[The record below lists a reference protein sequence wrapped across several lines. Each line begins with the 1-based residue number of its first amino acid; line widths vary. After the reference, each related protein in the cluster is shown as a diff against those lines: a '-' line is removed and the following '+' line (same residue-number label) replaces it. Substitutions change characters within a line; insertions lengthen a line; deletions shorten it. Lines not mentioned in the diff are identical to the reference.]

1 MTDRQVSS
9 IICFYWEAAGIN
21 QEDRGAVWGN
31 EMALKFNILSVATL
45 MLLFCPST
53 LAQVANSNQT
63 IYQDEQQMLGTD
75 QAMINSYTKSEDKAE
90 AKLETEEAKTNAYR
104 LYAEQRINQ
113 LEHLKKSGSPA
124 LSASK
129 QGELNVLQQWL
140 AQDSAYRARQQAY
153 IDQLDKCINN
163 LRVTQANTLANLN
176 NDVADMRQNIQDDKD
191 QQKFNNQMQMNY
203 YNELKSEMGAASWGG
218 CPNDGTYN
226 SVGGYGMLGGY
237 GYSPMGGRWLGARR
251 GY

>member
-1 MTDRQVSS
+1 M
-9 IICFYWEAAGIN
+9 IG
-21 QEDRGAVWGN
+21 GN
-31 EMALKFNILSVATL
+31 GMDLKLNILSAATL

-75 QAMINSYTKSEDKAE
+75 QAMINSYTNAEDKAE

-104 LYAEQRINQ
+104 LYAEQRINL

-140 AQDSAYRARQQAY
+140 AQDSAYRTRQQAY

-163 LRVTQANTLANLN
+163 LRVTQGNTLANLN
-176 NDVADMRQNIQDDKD
+176 NDVSDMRQNIQDDKD